1 MSRWRPPSLV
11 QAAEEREMHRARAH
25 CLARACWLLAAVVL
39 TIAGPALAQSRA
51 EPPNIVFVLS
61 DDEDLGIHAY
71 MPKVKALIEDQGTVF
86 ENFFVTYPLCCPSRA
101 SILRGQY
108 PHNTLVLGNLPP
120 EGGFLTF
127 RHLGLE
133 ASTIATWLQTAGYR
147 TALYGKYLNGY
158 SETDAPP
165 PGWDEWHAANNDG
178 YFNVNYKLNEN
189 GKIVAYGGTPEDYL
203 TDVIARKAAEHIR
216 RFAAEGRPF
225 FLYVATFA
233 PHSPYNPAP
242 RHKGMFQD
250 ADLPRP
256 PSFDEDDVSDKPGF
270 LQELPRLSQDHIA
283 QITTHHRQRLECLR
297 AVDELVKRLV
307 DTLKD
312 TGELEHTYIVYASD
326 NGFHLGQHRMLEG
339 KDTAYEEDIRVPLAI
354 RGPGVPRGRKVS
366 AMVLNID
373 LAPTFAAWA
382 GIEPPEFVDGRSLLP
397 LLDDPHAAWRNSF
410 LIQRL
415 GLESDERLEP
425 ANALAIR
432 TERYTYIAYN
442 NGEREM
448 YDLETDPDQL
458 QSIEPTADRA
468 LIAALAA
475 RLTELRACQGQQCRD
490 LEDLPVE

>member
-1 MSRWRPPSLV
+1 MRLD
-11 QAAEEREMHRARAH
+11 RARRPIAT
-25 CLARACWLLAAVVL
+25 ACVLAAVLL
-39 TIAGPALAQSRA
+39 TLADPALAQQAQRTTK
-51 EPPNIVFVLS
+51 PPNIVFVLS
-61 DDEDLGIHAY
+61 DDEDLDIHAY
-71 MPKVKALIEDQGTVF
+71 MPKVKALIEDRGAVF
-86 ENFFVTYPLCCPSRA
+86 ENFFATYPLCCPSRA

-127 RHLGLE
+127 RRLGLE
-133 ASTIATWLQTAGYR
+133 QSTVATWLQAAGYR
-147 TALYGKYLNGY
+147 TAFYGKYLNGY
-158 SETDAPP
+158 TETDAPP

-203 TDVIARKAAEHIR
+203 TDVIAAKAADHIR
-216 RFAAEGRPF
+216 RFSAEGRPF

-242 RHKGMFQD
+242 RHKGMFKD
-250 ADLPRP
+250 AELPRP
-256 PSFDEDDVSDKPGF
+256 ASFNEEDVSDKPGF
-270 LQELPRLSQDHIA
+270 IQELPRLSEDQIA
-283 QITTHHRQRLECLR
+283 EITTHHRQRLECLQ
-297 AVDELVKRLV
+297 AVDELVATLV
-307 DTLKD
+307 DTLED
-312 TGELEHTYIVYASD
+312 TGELERTYIVYASD
-326 NGFHLGQHRMLEG
+326 NGFHLGEHRMLEG

-354 RGPGVPRGRKVS
+354 RGPGIPNGRTIS
-366 AMVLNID
+366 GMALNID

-382 GIEPPEFVDGRSLLP
+382 GIEPPDFVDGRSLLP
-397 LLDDPHAAWRNSF
+397 LLNDPNAAWRNSF

-432 TERYTYIAYN
+432 SGRHTYVAYN

-448 YDLETDPDQL
+448 YDLKTDPDQL
-458 QSIEPTADRA
+458 QSIEPTADEA
-468 LIAALAA
+468 LIDALAT
-475 RLTELRACQGQQCRD
+475 RLTELRACQSHECRA